1 MRVFTA
7 FLLSILCL
15 LLLRFSVVGFLA
27 CYELPTGSARL
38 PWQLFYVGLITGAVL
53 IGRRA
58 VCLVRRVLGQPNIA
72 RGISAKRNGQIAAR
86 ISG

>member
-7 FLLSILCL
+7 FLLGILCL

-27 CYELPTGSARL
+27 CYELPTGTARL

-58 VCLVRRVLGQPNIA
+58 VRLV
-72 RGISAKRNGQIAAR
+72 
-86 ISG
+86 